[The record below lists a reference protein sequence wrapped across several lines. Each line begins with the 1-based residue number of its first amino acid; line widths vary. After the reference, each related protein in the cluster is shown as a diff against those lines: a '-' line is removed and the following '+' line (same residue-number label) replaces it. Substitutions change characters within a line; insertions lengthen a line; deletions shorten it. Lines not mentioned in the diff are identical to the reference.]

1 MTRMGALGADVAP
14 QEAMGPIRGRRAT
27 PKPLR
32 PLGAAGRAEWR
43 RLHAAY
49 VFEEHEL
56 EQAMGICEAVDHRVA
71 AKARGQFPRWRDAM
85 TIEMRARRELRLP
98 VEPDDPRP
106 PRLTGGRARA

>member
-1 MTRMGALGADVAP
+1 MTRLGALGADVAP
-14 QEAMGPIRGRRAT
+14 RAAIASAIPGRRAT

-98 VEPDDPRP
+98 V
-106 PRLTGGRARA
+106 